1 MKFDV
6 NDKDNTNPLNSW
18 SNNREG
24 DTLGKNEDIK
34 TSDTDEVGETASQ
47 IFQVKQTS
55 KQD

>member
-6 NDKDNTNPLNSW
+6 NDKDDTNPSNSR
-18 SNNREG
+18 SNYREG
-24 DTLGKNEDIK
+24 DIPGKNEDIK
-34 TSDTDEVGETASQ
+34 TSDIDEGGETASQ